1 MTIYDPESA
10 GEHPA
15 SIRRRVA
22 EAFASRWQRR
32 GARRGGAISDHL
44 LRDIGLTP
52 FGVRE
57 AALAARNEAR
67 R

>member
-1 MTIYDPESA
+1 MTIYDPENA
-10 GEHPA
+10 GENPA

-22 EAFASRWQRR
+22 DAFTRNWTRR
-32 GARRGGAISDHL
+32 GPRRGGAISDHL

-52 FGVRE
+52 LGLRE
-57 AALAARNEAR
+57 AALAVRNEAR